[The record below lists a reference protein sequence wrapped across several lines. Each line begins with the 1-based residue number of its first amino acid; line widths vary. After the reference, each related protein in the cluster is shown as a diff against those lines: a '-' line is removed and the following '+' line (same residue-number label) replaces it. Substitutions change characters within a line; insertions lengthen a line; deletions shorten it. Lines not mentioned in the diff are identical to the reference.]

1 VYVSGVDR
9 DRERRTIN
17 RRETMHDDEHDPYE
31 GQTRDE
37 YLADLAE
44 DYGLPVYVVQT
55 LADMLGSDEDFDGL
69 ISAMEDADPD
79 DFN

>member
-1 VYVSGVDR
+1 
-9 DRERRTIN
+9 
-17 RRETMHDDEHDPYE
+17 MHDDEHDPYE

-37 YLADLAE
+37 YLNDLAD
-44 DYGLPVYVVQT
+44 DYGLPIHVVQ
-55 LADMLGSDEDFDGL
+55 AVANMLGPDEHFDGL

>member
-1 VYVSGVDR
+1 MD
-9 DRERRTIN
+9 
-17 RRETMHDDEHDPYE
+17 DDEHDPYE

-69 ISAMEDADPD
+69 VSAMEDADPD

>member
-1 VYVSGVDR
+1 M
-9 DRERRTIN
+9 E
-17 RRETMHDDEHDPYE
+17 DDEHDPYE

-37 YLADLAE
+37 YLNDLAD
-44 DYGLPVYVVQT
+44 DYGLPIHVVQ
-55 LADMLGSDEDFDGL
+55 AVANMLGPDEDFDGL